1 VPVIV
6 KQTIYRSNI
15 TGRFTSKKTWEA
27 AKALDLK
34 TAVRQTVKIKIYRSN
49 VTGRFTSKK
58 TKKQTRKAKKA
69 KGRLPSPQ
77 RNKLPSPRKKKIETF
92 EDFVRLYGEEI
103 ETEETE
109 IQAGI
114 GSHR

>member
-1 VPVIV
+1 MIV
-6 KQTIYRSNI
+6 KQTIYRSNV

-34 TAVRQTVKIKIYRSN
+34 TAVRQTVKIKSA
-49 VTGRFTSKK
+49 KK
-58 TKKQTRKAKKA
+58 KKKQTRKAKKA
-69 KGRLPSPQ
+69 KGRLPPPQ